1 MNIKEIM
8 EREIAKA
15 ERMERDWHER
25 ETTDGDDCGMPWLAI
40 FAWAAVALAALC
52 AAFAAGS
59 AWQSRRDL
67 NASREFA
74 AWCDRSEHAAA
85 ERARAMGTKEILAAA
100 EVRTPENNR

>member
-15 ERMERDWHER
+15 ERMERDRHER
-25 ETTDGDDCGMPWLAI
+25 GAADGNDCGMPWLAI

-67 NASREFA
+67 SAGREFA
-74 AWCDRSEHAAA
+74 AWCDRSERAAA

-100 EVRTPENNR
+100 EVRMPENNR

>member
-8 EREIAKA
+8 EREIAEE
-15 ERMERDWHER
+15 ERRERARSER
-25 ETTDGDDCGMPWLAI
+25 EAADGDDCGIPWLAV
-40 FAWAAVALAALC
+40 FAWIAVALAALC

-67 NASREFA
+67 DACREFT
-74 AWCDRSEHAAA
+74 AWCDRSERAAA

-100 EVRTPENNR
+100 EVRTPGNNR